1 MTKTK
6 KWILI
11 GTGIVVIIGIALFWF
26 SRGDENEN
34 LQKETVESGSL
45 KKTVSITGSLISE
58 SPINLNFENL
68 GRLQEIKV
76 KVGDEVAEG
85 DLIAVL
91 ENNILN
97 EQVKKA
103 KANLER
109 VKMEAGTSSDTT
121 REILKKVENAEDYL
135 DAVEDYHDQ
144 VVDAAEVSY
153 QNASDYA
160 DDVEDYYNQIV
171 SNSGVG
177 STEAKSAKITLTS
190 AQNAEKSAEEAL
202 ETARK
207 NRELSLISAENALD
221 TVEESLKTVKSD
233 YSQGSRSAL
242 VEAAEVD
249 YQIALKNLNNSSLK
263 APLNGVI
270 SKINYEKGEVIGSA
284 SVGGAFGEMI
294 TKDFVL
300 EADIPEANI
309 SEIEVGQTAEVI
321 FDAFN
326 FEDKFEAE
334 VIEIDP
340 ASTEIQGV
348 IYYKAKLKIENSS
361 FQFKEGMSADIDILI
376 DTEENA
382 IKVLDQFIFSE
393 NGQDFVYVQKDGKL
407 IERTV
412 EVGLDGDDGY
422 TEILSGL
429 KEGENVYFESR

>member
-6 KWILI
+6 KWLFI
-11 GTGIVVIIGIALFWF
+11 GIGIVVIVGVALFWF
-26 SRGDENEN
+26 NRGDENEN
-34 LQKETVESGSL
+34 LQKEIVETGSL

-109 VKMEAGTSSDTT
+109 VEMETGSSNDTT
-121 REILKKVENAEDYL
+121 REISKKVENAEDYL
-135 DAVEDYHDQ
+135 EAVEDYHDQ
-144 VVDAAEVSY
+144 VVDAAEISY
-153 QNASDYA
+153 QNAVDYA
-160 DDVEDYYNQIV
+160 GDVEDYYNQIV
-171 SNSGVG
+171 SNSGAG
-177 STEAKSAKITLTS
+177 STEAKSAKMTLTS

-221 TVEESLKTVKSD
+221 TAEESLKTVESD

-284 SVGGAFGEMI
+284 NLNGAFGEMI

-309 SEIEVGQTAEVI
+309 SEVELGQTAEVT

-348 IYYKAKLKIENSS
+348 VYYKAKLKIENSS
-361 FQFKEGMSADIDILI
+361 FQFKEGMSADVDILI

-382 IKVLDQFIFSE
+382 IRVLDQFIFSE
-393 NGQDFVYVQKDGKL
+393 NERDFVYVQKDEKL

-429 KEGENVYFESR
+429 KEGEEVYFKES